1 METDEIENK
10 LRELLVQYDSLIDLS
25 KVNTETKFSEVGF
38 DSLDLLDFSI
48 MVEDEFD
55 INLINVHSIINFG
68 GLVES
73 IKKEM
78 QISVDK
84 DKVVV

>member
-1 METDEIENK
+1 METNEIEKK
-10 LRELLVQYDSLIDLS
+10 LRELLVEYDSQIDLS
-25 KVNTETKFSEVGF
+25 KVNTETKFSDVGF

-55 INLINVHSIINFG
+55 ISLINVHSIINFG
-68 GLVES
+68 GLVEN
-73 IKKEM
+73 IQKEM

-84 DKVVV
+84 DKAVV